1 MTSELENPPPPDDE
15 DARTKWTLLRRAA
28 RPEDR
33 FVLADTKDLLEHL
46 PPEVRPLNLALE
58 FPRIVNEIRL
68 RWTDT
73 HALMAYF
80 TELTTDLRGRREGF
94 SDAVMAEILALK
106 AHVDKRTD
114 TSWDSRWAD

>member
-1 MTSELENPPPPDDE
+1 
-15 DARTKWTLLRRAA
+15 
-28 RPEDR
+28 
-33 FVLADTKDLLEHL
+33 
-46 PPEVRPLNLALE
+46 
-58 FPRIVNEIRL
+58 
-68 RWTDT
+68 
-73 HALMAYF
+73 MAYF